1 MPDRI
6 VPTAPKGGPAAL
18 TAVLDDVLATG
29 AALAAADAARTRA
42 LAAAGHLALDVMAD
56 QRATARAAELALREV
71 ASEIAAAENL
81 SDRTVQTHIQRA
93 MTLVDHYPHTLAAWE
108 AGALTRAHVYAIVD
122 IGTPLPADARTE
134 FDLLAVAT
142 AQTLSPGRLR
152 TRLAMLAERLHPT
165 TITERHHRGRDT
177 RCVRIVTG
185 HDGMSDLIA
194 TLPTVLAVGIYDRLT
209 QQSRAI
215 IDTRTGVAALA
226 DTPRDTAPATHTAAH
241 PAAATA
247 TAISHI
253 TPAAPRPTPNT
264 SETPRDAAPQAPQAL
279 TDERTTAQLRA
290 DILTDLLLTA
300 APTADPTRTD
310 DGPGTLGTIRARVQV
325 IVPALTMLTPAHE
338 NTDPA
343 ELVGHGPLDAATAR
357 TLAEATTLPWDR
369 VITHPPPEPSSTP
382 TPTTAPPPS
391 TATCA
396 HATATAASPA
406 APPPPPAATSTT
418 PTTTPSAAPPPSPT
432 SPTSANAT
440 TPKSTSPAGTSHN
453 SPAESSNGPAPPA
466 APTPTNPSPT
476 PPPHASSPT
485 THPHPTPNKAHHPS
499 DAATRQ
505 SHRRSTS
512 PRRKTASTMKRT
524 RCMARIATHGAL
536 AHQPRHLWRTGPGAH
551 SRSAVQRTR
560 ARTRPP
566 STHSR
571 TRASTYPTHSR
582 THTTPHPTDS
592 RTQGTG
598 IARARSRCGHSKR
611 QKPLRRRHPT
621 QTTAND

>member
-1 MPDRI
+1 M
-6 VPTAPKGGPAAL
+6 
-18 TAVLDDVLATG
+18 LDDVLATG

-108 AGALTRAHVYAIVD
+108 AGALTRAHVHAIVD

-142 AQTLSPGRLR
+142 ARTLSPGRLR

-215 IDTRTGVAALA
+215 IDTRTGVAATLA
-226 DTPRDTAPATHTAAH
+226 DTPRNTAPATHTAAH

-247 TAISHI
+247 TATAISHI
-253 TPAAPRPTPNT
+253 TPAAPHPTPDTFN
-264 SETPRDAAPQAPQAL
+264 TPRDDAPQAPQAL

-310 DGPGTLGTIRARVQV
+310 DGPGTLGTIHARVQV
-325 IVPALTMLTPAHE
+325 IVPALTMLKPDAE

-343 ELVGHGPLDAATAR
+343 ELVGHGPLDAHTAR
-357 TLAEATTLPWDR
+357 TLTETTTLPWDR
-369 VITHPPPEPSSTP
+369 VITHPITGAVLH
-382 TPTTAPPPS
+382 TDTYHRTTAI
-391 TATCA
+391 
-396 HATATAASPA
+396 
-406 APPPPPAATSTT
+406 
-418 PTTTPSAAPPPSPT
+418 
-432 SPTSANAT
+432 
-440 TPKSTSPAGTSHN
+440 
-453 SPAESSNGPAPPA
+453 
-466 APTPTNPSPT
+466 
-476 PPPHASSPT
+476 
-485 THPHPTPNKAHHPS
+485 
-499 DAATRQ
+499 D
-505 SHRRSTS
+505 
-512 PRRKTASTMKRT
+512 
-524 RCMARIATHGAL
+524 
-536 AHQPRHLWRTGPGAH
+536 RHL
-551 SRSAVQRTR
+551 R
-560 ARTRPP
+560 AR
-566 STHSR
+566 
-571 TRASTYPTHSR
+571 
-582 THTTPHPTDS
+582 D
-592 RTQGTG
+592 
-598 IARARSRCGHSKR
+598 
-611 QKPLRRRHPT
+611 RHCR
-621 QTTAND
+621 